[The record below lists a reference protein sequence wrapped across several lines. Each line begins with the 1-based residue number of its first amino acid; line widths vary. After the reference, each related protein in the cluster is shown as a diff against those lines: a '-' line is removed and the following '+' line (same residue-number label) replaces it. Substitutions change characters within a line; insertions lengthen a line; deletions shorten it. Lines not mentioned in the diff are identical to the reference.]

1 MNNDEKVRENL
12 SRRHA
17 KRLDLVL
24 IKSRA
29 RRWSVNNRQGYQIID
44 THNRILVGEKL
55 DLDLAQ
61 VEKFLD
67 SHEAKAR
74 KGG

>member
-12 SRRHA
+12 LRRHA
-17 KRLDLVL
+17 KRLDLFL

-29 RRWSVNNRQGYQIID
+29 RRWSIDNRQGYQIMD
-44 THNRILVGEKL
+44 RSNILVGEKFEI
-55 DLDLAQ
+55 DLGH
-61 VEKFLD
+61 VEAFLD
-67 SHEAKAR
+67 EYEVKAR